1 MANRL
6 ASLAVLAILT
16 FVPTG
21 LRAQSSV
28 LTADQQKKIAAL
40 LATCGKDVA
49 LRSAVT
55 AALGVSKGDEVLT
68 LRQLTATETRTYS
81 TLYVP
86 LPSGGVLI
94 GLFDQATYW
103 NYRLDENLK
112 LIAAVSKQ
120 VGQPPVVIPMSD
132 ARIRFKLNFHT
143 GLLSPISTDA
153 RLYFSR
159 HSLASP
165 TICSGCTAP
174 PWRRRLC
181 RSSACRQPRA
191 RRGRSLSIAGKTKD

>member
-6 ASLAVLAILT
+6 ASLAVLAILI

-21 LRAQSSV
+21 LRAQGSV

-40 LATCGKDVA
+40 LATYGKDVA

-68 LRQLTATETRTYS
+68 LRQLTATETTHLLHAYI
-81 TLYVP
+81 P

-103 NYRLDENLK
+103 NYRLDEHLK

-132 ARIRFKLNFHT
+132 AQDKIQIE
-143 GLLSPISTDA
+143 LS
-153 RLYFSR
+153 YW
-159 HSLASP
+159 
-165 TICSGCTAP
+165 TAV
-174 PWRRRLC
+174 
-181 RSSACRQPRA
+181 AD
-191 RRGRSLSIAGKTKD
+191 KH